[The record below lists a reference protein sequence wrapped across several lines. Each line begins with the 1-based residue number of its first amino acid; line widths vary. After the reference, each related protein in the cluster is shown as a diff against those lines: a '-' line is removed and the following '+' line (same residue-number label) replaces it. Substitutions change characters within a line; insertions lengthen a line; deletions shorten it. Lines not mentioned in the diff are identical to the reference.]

1 MRRSILSFSLAFCLF
16 SAFAQSDEI
25 NISASFAQSI
35 ELRITSG
42 GTMNW
47 TFSSLNDYNK
57 GKYADANFQ
66 VASSTSFEVSAAFTP
81 FTNENGNQI
90 DLRNLTYH
98 IGIAEGRQNEKGVR
112 WDFPAPDYS
121 RHNMRAMASGGVTH
135 YFVGFFT
142 GSETDKTI
150 LTPGPSGNAGSF
162 DDNTFCIRMSLGWST
177 HNQQMG
183 IPILLDQNIQLG
195 TYTCTMTLTAIPSI
209 T

>member
-1 MRRSILSFSLAFCLF
+1 MKNFLFTLTLLALAS
-16 SAFAQSDEI
+16 SALAQSDEI

-66 VASSTSFEVSAAFTP
+66 VASSTSFEVSAGFTP
-81 FTNENGNQI
+81 FTNESGDQI

-121 RHNMRAMASGGVTH
+121 RHNMRAMPSGGVTH

-162 DDNTFCIRMSLGWST
+162 DDNTL
-177 HNQQMG
+177 
-183 IPILLDQNIQLG
+183 
-195 TYTCTMTLTAIPSI
+195 
-209 T
+209 